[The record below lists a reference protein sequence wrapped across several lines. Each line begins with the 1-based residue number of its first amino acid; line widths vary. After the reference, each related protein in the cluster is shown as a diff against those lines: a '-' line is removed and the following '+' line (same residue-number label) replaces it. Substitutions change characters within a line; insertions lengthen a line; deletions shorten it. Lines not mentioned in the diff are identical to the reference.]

1 MSLTLL
7 PANVA
12 NRLLTLDTFNKQGII
27 ASGGAFFIGWSFAKL
42 CISTYNI
49 SREVRFM
56 KEVTMRK
63 LFSLL
68 LSLLCALG
76 LAWQCAAASRQPV
89 SQAYID
95 KYFTSVAAASC
106 LGVYLPE
113 NSTEFNYLR
122 SYGWRIMP
130 QQLRSGRVETN
141 FVIAHNYFPELK
153 QRIFLVTFRG
163 TASKKD
169 WSINLRTNRVNYG
182 GNTLAEMQALAKEPL
197 RKGEP
202 AVHSGFNTYVDTVLK
217 SSVLDDKGRLRGVF
231 KAVAERSDAV
241 MVLSGHSLG
250 GAAATLLGQR
260 LLDLGM
266 PPERL
271 CVVSF
276 GAPAI
281 GNEAFALQYGARM
294 RLLRIT
300 NTADPVPGS
309 LQTFFGGY
317 KQFGQHIKYS
327 LSPKLNSVQH
337 DMAMYFD
344 YSVSDFY
351 QEYDRQ
357 VELGRII
364 TAPDSKLTMGKP
376 VVALWIHESANL
388 NKVATIMDLK
398 RFVTDE
404 YKRMLPSYVVMNK
417 SLAKDAYTHE
427 NIVDKSRY
435 SGADYILVCG
445 IDGYRQPEADGWYL
459 TLDQVLFDEQGRML
473 TMSSLGRKVLPA
485 VGNIQAVGESL
496 MAARKEL
503 NAQLPFVLEQF
514 EPKLVQ

>member
-1 MSLTLL
+1 MD
-7 PANVA
+7 
-12 NRLLTLDTFNKQGII
+12 R
-27 ASGGAFFIGWSFAKL
+27 
-42 CISTYNI
+42 
-49 SREVRFM
+49 VRRWM
-56 KEVTMRK
+56 M
-63 LFSLL
+63 L
-68 LSLLCALG
+68 LSFV
-76 LAWQCAAASRQPV
+76 LAVLVVLPVRAATRQPV
-89 SQAYID
+89 SLEYVD

-122 SYGWRIMP
+122 AYGWRIMP
-130 QQLRSGRVETN
+130 QKLRSGRVESN
-141 FVIAHNYFPELK
+141 FAIAHNYFPELK
-153 QRIFLVTFRG
+153 KRIFLVTFRG
-163 TASKKD
+163 SANKKD
-169 WSINLRTNRVNYG
+169 WSINLKTNRVNYG
-182 GNTLAEMQALAKEPL
+182 GSTLAEMDALAKEPL
-197 RKGEP
+197 RKSEP
-202 AVHSGFNTYVDTVLK
+202 AVHSGFNTYVDTVLRT
-217 SSVLDDKGRLRGVF
+217 SVLDDKGQLRGAF
-231 KAVAERSDAV
+231 KAVAERADAL

-266 PPERL
+266 PAERL
-271 CVVSF
+271 CVVTF

-281 GNEAFALQYGARM
+281 GNEAFAVQYGSRL

-327 LSPKLNSVQH
+327 LSPQISNMQH

-357 VELGRII
+357 VALGRIFPVPDRKI
-364 TAPDSKLTMGKP
+364 TIGKP
-376 VVALWIHESANL
+376 VVALWIRESDNL
-388 NKVATIMDLK
+388 SKLASIMDLK

-404 YKRMLPSYVVMNK
+404 YKRMLPSYMVMSK
-417 SLAKDAYTHE
+417 SLDKEAYTHE
-427 NIVDKSRY
+427 NIVEKSRFA
-435 SGADYILVCG
+435 GADYILVCG

-485 VGNIQAVGESL
+485 IGNVQAVGESL

-503 NAQLPFVLEQF
+503 HAQLPFVLEQF
-514 EPKLVQ
+514 EPKLAQQ

>member
-1 MSLTLL
+1 MD
-7 PANVA
+7 
-12 NRLLTLDTFNKQGII
+12 R
-27 ASGGAFFIGWSFAKL
+27 
-42 CISTYNI
+42 
-49 SREVRFM
+49 VRRWM
-56 KEVTMRK
+56 M
-63 LFSLL
+63 L
-68 LSLLCALG
+68 LSFV
-76 LAWQCAAASRQPV
+76 LAVLVVLPVRAATRQPV
-89 SQAYID
+89 SLEYVD

-122 SYGWRIMP
+122 AYGWRIMP
-130 QQLRSGRVETN
+130 QKLRSGRVESN
-141 FVIAHNYFPELK
+141 FAIAHNYFPDLK
-153 QRIFLVTFRG
+153 KRIFLVTFRG
-163 TASKKD
+163 SANKKD
-169 WSINLRTNRVNYG
+169 WSINLKTNRVNYG
-182 GNTLAEMQALAKEPL
+182 GSTLAEMDSLAKEPL
-197 RKGEP
+197 RKSEP
-202 AVHSGFNTYVDTVLK
+202 AVHSGFNTYVDTVLR
-217 SSVLDDKGRLRGVF
+217 SSVLDDKGQLRGVF
-231 KAVAERSDAV
+231 KAVAERSDAL

-266 PPERL
+266 PAERL
-271 CVVSF
+271 CVVTF

-281 GNEAFALQYGARM
+281 GNEAFAVQYGSRL

-327 LSPKLNSVQH
+327 LSPQISNMQH

-357 VELGRII
+357 VALGRIFPVPDRKI
-364 TAPDSKLTMGKP
+364 TIGKP
-376 VVALWIHESANL
+376 VVALWIHESDNL
-388 NKVATIMDLK
+388 SKLASIMDLK

-404 YKRMLPSYVVMNK
+404 YKRMLPSYMVMSK
-417 SLAKDAYTHE
+417 SLDKEAYTHE
-427 NIVDKSRY
+427 NIVEKSRFA
-435 SGADYILVCG
+435 GADYILVCG

-485 VGNIQAVGESL
+485 IGNVQAVGESL

-503 NAQLPFVLEQF
+503 HAQLPFVLVQF
-514 EPKLVQ
+514 EPKLAQQ

>member
-1 MSLTLL
+1 MD
-7 PANVA
+7 
-12 NRLLTLDTFNKQGII
+12 RLRR
-27 ASGGAFFIGWSFAKL
+27 W
-42 CISTYNI
+42 
-49 SREVRFM
+49 M
-56 KEVTMRK
+56 M
-63 LFSLL
+63 L
-68 LSLLCALG
+68 LSFV
-76 LAWQCAAASRQPV
+76 LAVLVVLPVRAATRQPV
-89 SQAYID
+89 SLEYVD

-122 SYGWRIMP
+122 AYGWRIMP
-130 QQLRSGRVETN
+130 QKLRSGRVESN
-141 FVIAHNYFPELK
+141 FAIAHNYFPELK
-153 QRIFLVTFRG
+153 KRIFLVTFRG
-163 TASKKD
+163 SANKKD
-169 WSINLRTNRVNYG
+169 WSINLKTNRVNYG
-182 GNTLAEMQALAKEPL
+182 GSTLAEMDALAKEPL
-197 RKGEP
+197 RKSEP
-202 AVHSGFNTYVDTVLK
+202 AVHSGFNTYVDTVLRT
-217 SSVLDDKGRLRGVF
+217 SVLDDKGQLRGAF
-231 KAVAERSDAV
+231 KAVAERADAL

-266 PPERL
+266 PAERL
-271 CVVSF
+271 CVVTF

-281 GNEAFALQYGARM
+281 GNEAFAVQYGSRL

-327 LSPKLNSVQH
+327 LSPQISNMQH

-357 VELGRII
+357 VALGRIFPVPDRKI
-364 TAPDSKLTMGKP
+364 TIGKP
-376 VVALWIHESANL
+376 VVALWIHESDNL
-388 NKVATIMDLK
+388 SKLASIMDLK

-404 YKRMLPSYVVMNK
+404 YKRMLPSYMVMSK
-417 SLAKDAYTHE
+417 SLDKEAYTHE
-427 NIVDKSRY
+427 NIVEKSRFA
-435 SGADYILVCG
+435 GADYILVCG

-485 VGNIQAVGESL
+485 IGNVQAVGESL

-503 NAQLPFVLEQF
+503 HAQLPFVLVQF
-514 EPKLVQ
+514 EPKLAQQ

>member
-1 MSLTLL
+1 MD
-7 PANVA
+7 
-12 NRLLTLDTFNKQGII
+12 R
-27 ASGGAFFIGWSFAKL
+27 
-42 CISTYNI
+42 
-49 SREVRFM
+49 VRRWM
-56 KEVTMRK
+56 M
-63 LFSLL
+63 L
-68 LSLLCALG
+68 LSFV
-76 LAWQCAAASRQPV
+76 LAVLMVLPVRAATRQPV
-89 SQAYID
+89 SLEYVD

-122 SYGWRIMP
+122 AYGWRIMP
-130 QQLRSGRVETN
+130 QKLRSGRVESN
-141 FVIAHNYFPELK
+141 FAIAHNYFPELK
-153 QRIFLVTFRG
+153 KRIFLVTFRG
-163 TASKKD
+163 SANKKD
-169 WSINLRTNRVNYG
+169 WSINLKTNRVNYG
-182 GNTLAEMQALAKEPL
+182 GSTLAEMDALAKEPL
-197 RKGEP
+197 RKSEP
-202 AVHSGFNTYVDTVLK
+202 AVHSGFNTYVDTVLRT
-217 SSVLDDKGRLRGVF
+217 SVLDDKGQLRGAF
-231 KAVAERSDAV
+231 KAVAERADAL

-266 PPERL
+266 PAERL
-271 CVVSF
+271 CVVTF

-281 GNEAFALQYGARM
+281 GNEAFAVQYGSRL

-327 LSPKLNSVQH
+327 LSPQISNMQH

-357 VELGRII
+357 VALGRIFPVPDRKI
-364 TAPDSKLTMGKP
+364 TIGKP
-376 VVALWIHESANL
+376 VVALWIHESDNL
-388 NKVATIMDLK
+388 SKLASIMDLK

-404 YKRMLPSYVVMNK
+404 YKRMLPSYMVMSK
-417 SLAKDAYTHE
+417 SLDKEAYTHE
-427 NIVDKSRY
+427 NIVEKSRFA
-435 SGADYILVCG
+435 GADYILVCG

-485 VGNIQAVGESL
+485 IGNVQAVGESL

-503 NAQLPFVLEQF
+503 HAQLPFVLEQF
-514 EPKLVQ
+514 EPKLAQQ

>member
-1 MSLTLL
+1 MD
-7 PANVA
+7 
-12 NRLLTLDTFNKQGII
+12 R
-27 ASGGAFFIGWSFAKL
+27 
-42 CISTYNI
+42 
-49 SREVRFM
+49 VRRWM
-56 KEVTMRK
+56 M
-63 LFSLL
+63 L
-68 LSLLCALG
+68 LSFV
-76 LAWQCAAASRQPV
+76 LAVLVVLPVRAATRQPV
-89 SQAYID
+89 SLEYVD

-122 SYGWRIMP
+122 AYGWRIMP
-130 QQLRSGRVETN
+130 QKLRSGRVESN
-141 FVIAHNYFPELK
+141 FAIAHNYFPELK
-153 QRIFLVTFRG
+153 KRIFLVTFRG
-163 TASKKD
+163 SANKKD
-169 WSINLRTNRVNYG
+169 WSINLKTNRVNYG
-182 GNTLAEMQALAKEPL
+182 GSTLAEMDALAKEPL
-197 RKGEP
+197 RKSEP
-202 AVHSGFNTYVDTVLK
+202 AVHSGFNTYVDTVLRT
-217 SSVLDDKGRLRGVF
+217 SVLDDKGQLRGAF
-231 KAVAERSDAV
+231 KAVAERADAL

-266 PPERL
+266 PAERL
-271 CVVSF
+271 CVVTF

-281 GNEAFALQYGARM
+281 GNEAFAVQYGSRL

-327 LSPKLNSVQH
+327 LSPQISNMQH

-357 VELGRII
+357 VALGRIFPVPDRKI
-364 TAPDSKLTMGKP
+364 TIGKP
-376 VVALWIHESANL
+376 VVALWIHESDNL
-388 NKVATIMDLK
+388 SKLASIMDLK

-404 YKRMLPSYVVMNK
+404 YKRMLPSYMVMSK
-417 SLAKDAYTHE
+417 SLDKEAYTHE
-427 NIVDKSRY
+427 NIVEKSRFA
-435 SGADYILVCG
+435 GADYILVCG

-485 VGNIQAVGESL
+485 IGNVQAVGESL

-503 NAQLPFVLEQF
+503 HAQLPFVLEQF
-514 EPKLVQ
+514 EPKLAQQ

>member
-1 MSLTLL
+1 MD
-7 PANVA
+7 
-12 NRLLTLDTFNKQGII
+12 R
-27 ASGGAFFIGWSFAKL
+27 
-42 CISTYNI
+42 
-49 SREVRFM
+49 VRRWM
-56 KEVTMRK
+56 M
-63 LFSLL
+63 L
-68 LSLLCALG
+68 LSFV
-76 LAWQCAAASRQPV
+76 LAVLVVLPVRAATRQPV
-89 SQAYID
+89 SPEYVD

-122 SYGWRIMP
+122 AYGWRIMP
-130 QQLRSGRVETN
+130 QKLRSGRVESN
-141 FVIAHNYFPELK
+141 FAIAHNYFPELK
-153 QRIFLVTFRG
+153 KRIFLVTFRG
-163 TASKKD
+163 SANKKD
-169 WSINLRTNRVNYG
+169 WSINLKTNRVNYG
-182 GNTLAEMQALAKEPL
+182 GHTLAEMETIAKEPL
-197 RKGEP
+197 RKAEP
-202 AVHSGFNTYVDTVLK
+202 AVHSGFNTYVDTVMRT
-217 SSVLDDKGRLRGVF
+217 SVLDDKGQLRGAF
-231 KAVAERSDAV
+231 KAVAERADAL

-266 PPERL
+266 QAERL
-271 CVVSF
+271 CVVTF

-281 GNEAFALQYGARM
+281 GNEAFAVQYGSRL

-327 LSPKLNSVQH
+327 LSPQISNMQH

-357 VELGRII
+357 VALGRIFPVPDRKI
-364 TAPDSKLTMGKP
+364 TIGKP
-376 VVALWIHESANL
+376 VVALWIHESDNL
-388 NKVATIMDLK
+388 SKLASIMDLK

-404 YKRMLPSYVVMNK
+404 YKRMLPSYMVMSK
-417 SLAKDAYTHE
+417 SLDKEAYTHE
-427 NIVDKSRY
+427 NIVEKSRFA
-435 SGADYILVCG
+435 GADYILVCG

-485 VGNIQAVGESL
+485 IGNVQAVGESL

-503 NAQLPFVLEQF
+503 HAQLPFVLVQF
-514 EPKLVQ
+514 EPKLAQQ

>member
-1 MSLTLL
+1 MD
-7 PANVA
+7 
-12 NRLLTLDTFNKQGII
+12 RLRR
-27 ASGGAFFIGWSFAKL
+27 W
-42 CISTYNI
+42 
-49 SREVRFM
+49 M
-56 KEVTMRK
+56 M
-63 LFSLL
+63 L
-68 LSLLCALG
+68 LSFV
-76 LAWQCAAASRQPV
+76 LAVLVVLPVRAATRQPV
-89 SQAYID
+89 SLEYVD

-122 SYGWRIMP
+122 AYGWRIMP
-130 QQLRSGRVETN
+130 QKLRSGRVESN
-141 FVIAHNYFPELK
+141 FAIAHNYFPELK
-153 QRIFLVTFRG
+153 KRIFLVTFRG
-163 TASKKD
+163 SANKKD
-169 WSINLRTNRVNYG
+169 WSINLKTNRVNYG
-182 GNTLAEMQALAKEPL
+182 GSTLAEMDALAKEPL
-197 RKGEP
+197 RKSEP
-202 AVHSGFNTYVDTVLK
+202 AVHSGFNTYVDTVLRT
-217 SSVLDDKGRLRGVF
+217 SVLDDKGQLRGAF
-231 KAVAERSDAV
+231 KAVAERADAL

-266 PPERL
+266 PAERL
-271 CVVSF
+271 CVVTF

-281 GNEAFALQYGARM
+281 GNEAFAVQYGSRL

-327 LSPKLNSVQH
+327 LSPQISNMQH

-357 VELGRII
+357 VALGRIFPVPDRKI
-364 TAPDSKLTMGKP
+364 TIGKP
-376 VVALWIHESANL
+376 VVALWIHESDNL
-388 NKVATIMDLK
+388 SKLASIMDLK

-404 YKRMLPSYVVMNK
+404 YKRMLPSYMVMSK
-417 SLAKDAYTHE
+417 SLDKEAYTHE
-427 NIVDKSRY
+427 NIVEKSRFA
-435 SGADYILVCG
+435 GADYILVCG

-485 VGNIQAVGESL
+485 IGNVQAVGESL

-503 NAQLPFVLEQF
+503 HAQLPFVLEQF
-514 EPKLVQ
+514 EPKLAQQ

>member
-1 MSLTLL
+1 MD
-7 PANVA
+7 
-12 NRLLTLDTFNKQGII
+12 R
-27 ASGGAFFIGWSFAKL
+27 
-42 CISTYNI
+42 
-49 SREVRFM
+49 VRRWM
-56 KEVTMRK
+56 M
-63 LFSLL
+63 L
-68 LSLLCALG
+68 LSFV
-76 LAWQCAAASRQPV
+76 LAVLVVLPVRAATRQPV
-89 SQAYID
+89 SLEYVD

-122 SYGWRIMP
+122 AYGWRIMP
-130 QQLRSGRVETN
+130 QKLRSGRVESN
-141 FVIAHNYFPELK
+141 FAIAHNYFPELK
-153 QRIFLVTFRG
+153 KRIFLVTFRG
-163 TASKKD
+163 SANKKD
-169 WSINLRTNRVNYG
+169 WSINLKTNRVNYG
-182 GNTLAEMQALAKEPL
+182 GSTLAEMDALAKEPL
-197 RKGEP
+197 RKSKP
-202 AVHSGFNTYVDTVLK
+202 AVHSGFNTYVDTVLRT
-217 SSVLDDKGRLRGVF
+217 SVLDDKGQLRGAF
-231 KAVAERSDAV
+231 KAVAERADAL

-266 PPERL
+266 PAERL
-271 CVVSF
+271 CVVTF

-281 GNEAFALQYGARM
+281 GNEAFAVQYGSRL

-327 LSPKLNSVQH
+327 LSPQISNMQH

-357 VELGRII
+357 VALGRIFPVPDRKI
-364 TAPDSKLTMGKP
+364 TIGKP
-376 VVALWIHESANL
+376 VVALWIHESDNL
-388 NKVATIMDLK
+388 SKLASIMDLK

-404 YKRMLPSYVVMNK
+404 YKRMLPSYMVMSK
-417 SLAKDAYTHE
+417 SLDKEAYTHE
-427 NIVDKSRY
+427 NIVEKSRFA
-435 SGADYILVCG
+435 GADYILVCG

-485 VGNIQAVGESL
+485 IGNVQAVGESL

-503 NAQLPFVLEQF
+503 HAQLPFVLEQF
-514 EPKLVQ
+514 EPKLAQQ

>member
-1 MSLTLL
+1 MD
-7 PANVA
+7 
-12 NRLLTLDTFNKQGII
+12 R
-27 ASGGAFFIGWSFAKL
+27 
-42 CISTYNI
+42 
-49 SREVRFM
+49 VRRWM
-56 KEVTMRK
+56 M
-63 LFSLL
+63 L
-68 LSLLCALG
+68 LSFV
-76 LAWQCAAASRQPV
+76 LAVLVVLPVRAATRQPV
-89 SQAYID
+89 SLEYVD

-122 SYGWRIMP
+122 AYGWRIMP
-130 QQLRSGRVETN
+130 QKLRSGRVESN
-141 FVIAHNYFPELK
+141 FAIAHNYFPELK
-153 QRIFLVTFRG
+153 KRLFLVTFRG
-163 TASKKD
+163 SANKKD
-169 WSINLRTNRVNYG
+169 WSINLKTNRVNYG
-182 GNTLAEMQALAKEPL
+182 GSTLAEMDALAKEPL
-197 RKGEP
+197 RKSEP
-202 AVHSGFNTYVDTVLK
+202 AVHSGFNTYVDTVLRT
-217 SSVLDDKGRLRGVF
+217 SVLDDKGQLRGAF
-231 KAVAERSDAV
+231 KAVAERADAL

-266 PPERL
+266 PAERL
-271 CVVSF
+271 CVVTF

-281 GNEAFALQYGARM
+281 GNEAFAVQYGSRL

-327 LSPKLNSVQH
+327 LSPQISNMQH

-357 VELGRII
+357 VALGRIFPVPDRKI
-364 TAPDSKLTMGKP
+364 TIGKP
-376 VVALWIHESANL
+376 VVALWIHESDNL
-388 NKVATIMDLK
+388 SKLASIMDLK

-404 YKRMLPSYVVMNK
+404 YKRMLPSYMVMSK
-417 SLAKDAYTHE
+417 SLDKEAYTHE
-427 NIVDKSRY
+427 NIVEKSRFA
-435 SGADYILVCG
+435 GADYILVCG

-485 VGNIQAVGESL
+485 IGNVQAVGESL

-503 NAQLPFVLEQF
+503 HAQLPFVLEQF
-514 EPKLVQ
+514 EPKLAQQ